1 MLILS
6 SNIIITNQ
14 GVDETQNLLQE
25 LKITNTQNNPDVK
38 IIGLE
43 KKKTKIA
50 IEEIRKAKEW
60 AYIKPYQQDK
70 KILIIENGEKL
81 STEAQN
87 SMLKTLEE
95 PPTYLLIFIITNST
109 DSLLDTVKSRCNIIK
124 KENKTQAENNFD
136 LTLNSIY
143 NKELA
148 ESLDAIEKL
157 VGDDDSRLNI
167 VNFTKSLQTE
177 LSKNASNFPI
187 STYDVLNQAET
198 DLESTN
204 VSPKMSLYKLI
215 LDLKVTAK

>member
-14 GVDETQNLLQE
+14 GANETQNLLKE
-25 LKITNTQNNPDVK
+25 LKITNTQNNPDTK

-43 KKKTKIA
+43 KNKTKIA

-95 PPTYLLIFIITNST
+95 PPEYLLIFIITNST

-124 KENKTQAENNFD
+124 KENKIQTENNFD

-143 NKELA
+143 NKDLS

-157 VGDDDSRLNI
+157 IGDDDSRLNI
-167 VNFTKSLQTE
+167 VNFVKSLQIE
-177 LSKNASNFPI
+177 LSKNVSNFPI
-187 STYDVLNQAET
+187 STFNVLNQTQT

-204 VSPKMSLYKLI
+204 ISPKMSLYKLI